1 VFINIIV
8 TISVCFKICG
18 ISIINSIRFLTLS
31 NLKMLSGF
39 GSNRNIRVLILLEGG
54 TRMVKNVTH
63 SGERTAEE
71 SIRILWKIIEEAK
84 AYMEDPILTSEEKRR
99 WAKTLADTIGVLN
112 KLLASQ
118 GEKQLED
125 EDLGTLLAKIPT
137 TLRRTVMRRV
147 HVWRRK
153 NS

>member
-1 VFINIIV
+1 MKN
-8 TISVCFKICG
+8 
-18 ISIINSIRFLTLS
+18 LTQS
-31 NLKMLSGF
+31 RG
-39 GSNRNIRVLILLEGG
+39 
-54 TRMVKNVTH
+54 
-63 SGERTAEE
+63 RTVEE
-71 SIRILWKIIEEAK
+71 AVQILWKIVDEAK
-84 AYMEDPILTSEEKRR
+84 TYMQDPMLTSEEKRR

-125 EDLGTLLAKIPT
+125 EDLGTLLAKIPK

-153 NS
+153 SS

>member
-1 VFINIIV
+1 
-8 TISVCFKICG
+8 
-18 ISIINSIRFLTLS
+18 
-31 NLKMLSGF
+31 
-39 GSNRNIRVLILLEGG
+39 
-54 TRMVKNVTH
+54 VKNLTQ
-63 SGERTAEE
+63 SRGRTVEE
-71 SIRILWKIIEEAK
+71 AVQILWKIVDEAK
-84 AYMEDPILTSEEKRR
+84 TYMQDPMLTSEEKRR

-125 EDLGTLLAKIPT
+125 EDLGTLLAKIPK

-153 NS
+153 SS

>member
-1 VFINIIV
+1 
-8 TISVCFKICG
+8 
-18 ISIINSIRFLTLS
+18 
-31 NLKMLSGF
+31 
-39 GSNRNIRVLILLEGG
+39 
-54 TRMVKNVTH
+54 VKNVTPTGGH
-63 SGERTAEE
+63 TIEDA
-71 SIRILWKIIEEAK
+71 ILIVWKIIDEAK
-84 AYMEDPILTSEEKRR
+84 TYMEDPMLTSEEKRR

-125 EDLGTLLAKIPT
+125 EDLGTLLAKIPKN
-137 TLRRTVMRRV
+137 LRLTVMRRV